1 MLPAWAT
8 SEHKHFL
15 RFGADHFRPAAWRQA
30 FRASRA
36 ADSAEKRS
44 PPRSFRQDLPAPG
57 HRSHRHTSILWA
69 LSPVPAARAR
79 PAASRNSAED
89 ADRSRSGCRSNWPAA
104 RHITTAP
111 HHDGAASRRRCITTA
126 LHHDGAASQAAPSRS
141 ISLAALRPQA
151 PITPPPGW
159 LALPHRNRFC
169 TGVR

>member
-1 MLPAWAT
+1 MRGERPSMLPAWAT

-79 PAASRNSAED
+79 PAARRNSAED

-104 RHITTAP
+104 RHITAAP
-111 HHDGAASRRRCITTA
+111 HHD
-126 LHHDGAASQAAPSRS
+126 HAASQAAPSRS

>member
-79 PAASRNSAED
+79 PAARRNSLEH
-89 ADRSRSGCRSNWPAA
+89 ADRSRSGRRSNWPAA
-104 RHITTAP
+104 PHHGGPASRPRQITTTP
-111 HHDGAASRRRCITTA
+111 RLRRRRR
-126 LHHDGAASQAAPSRS
+126 GAFLWRHCGRRRPSRLRRGGWRCHTGTGS
-141 ISLAALRPQA
+141 ARGCGSLPSRARVA
-151 PITPPPGW
+151 
-159 LALPHRNRFC
+159 C
-169 TGVR
+169 